1 MGARQPGFTKG
12 STGLH
17 VRFTTPGYTLDEQ
30 ASLDD
35 PTKGGCVHKAL
46 SLAREDAARSGRRVP
61 SVMRRARPQGRRRPL
76 RRTEPA
82 RQVARPLPPLPRPA
96 PARTFW
102 RRFGDDRD
110 LVGLKITLLVAMGA
124 LAALLEFPQ

>member
-1 MGARQPGFTKG
+1 M
-12 STGLH
+12 
-17 VRFTTPGYTLDEQ
+17 
-30 ASLDD
+30 
-35 PTKGGCVHKAL
+35 HKAL
-46 SLAREDAARSGRRVP
+46 SLAREDVRRSGYLVP
-61 SVMRRARPQGRRRPL
+61 SAPRGARPEANRRPL

-82 RQVARPLPPLPRPA
+82 RRVACLLPPMLPRQA

-102 RRFGDDRD
+102 RRVGDDRD